1 VAAADDGTQDQKEA
15 GMQHKMVFQN
25 YFLLISAAVLMAACA
40 PSPQAIQTAMA
51 LTQAA
56 WTPTTIP
63 PPILTLTINEMEC
76 SFDGPLTIPYGE
88 FMIKLVLIE
97 QRPTDSG
104 YALARLVDGKTV
116 EDLKAWSSGN
126 QPPWFILIDGVHENA
141 GGNHTYSYD
150 LRKIPSYNGDPLVL
164 MCARISDTGNML
176 KLGVFGPIE
185 VKK

>member
-1 VAAADDGTQDQKEA
+1 MKRKRMFKKYIVVIATV
-15 GMQHKMVFQN
+15 M
-25 YFLLISAAVLMAACA
+25 LMAACT
-40 PSPQAIQTAMA
+40 PSPQAIQTAIAM
-51 LTQAA
+51 TQAA
-56 WTPTTIP
+56 WTPTPTLTTSP
-63 PPILTLTINEMEC
+63 TYTPTPTSPAILTLTINEMEC
-76 SFDGPLTIPYGE
+76 SLDGPMTIPFGE
-88 FMIKLVLIE
+88 FMIKLVLNE
-97 QRPTDSG
+97 QKPTDSG

>member
-1 VAAADDGTQDQKEA
+1 MK
-15 GMQHKMVFQN
+15 HKVVN
-25 YFLLISAAVLMAACA
+25 LKYFLLISAAMLMAACA
-40 PSPQAIQTAMA
+40 PSPQAIQAAIA

-56 WTPTTIP
+56 WTPTYTP
-63 PPILTLTINEMEC
+63 TPTPPILTLTINEMEC

-88 FMIKLVLIE
+88 FMIKLVIIE
-97 QRPTDSG
+97 QRPMDSG

-116 EDLKAWSSGN
+116 EDLKAWSSGQ

-150 LRKIPSYNGDPLVL
+150 LRQIPTYTGDPLVL
-164 MCARISDTGNML
+164 MCTRITDMGNMA

-185 VKK
+185 VRK

>member
-1 VAAADDGTQDQKEA
+1 
-15 GMQHKMVFQN
+15 MQHKMVFQK
-25 YFLLISAAVLMAACA
+25 YFLLVSAAVLMSACA

-51 LTQAA
+51 MTQAA
-56 WTPTTIP
+56 WTPTPTLTITPTYTPTTIP

-76 SFDGPLTIPYGE
+76 SFDGPLAIPYGE
-88 FMIKLVLIE
+88 FRIKLVLIE

-116 EDLKAWSSGN
+116 EDLKAWSSGH

-150 LRKIPSYNGDPLVL
+150 LRKIPTYTGDPLVL
-164 MCARISDTGNML
+164 MCTRITDMGNMA

-185 VKK
+185 VKR

>member
-1 VAAADDGTQDQKEA
+1 MKCKEMFQKCI
-15 GMQHKMVFQN
+15 
-25 YFLLISAAVLMAACA
+25 LLIAIVMLMAECA
-40 PSPQAIQTAMA
+40 PSPQAIQTAIA
-51 LTQAA
+51 KTQAA
-56 WTPTTIP
+56 WTPTPTLTTTPTYTPTTIP

-76 SFDGPLTIPYGE
+76 SFDGPLIIPYGE
-88 FMIKLVLIE
+88 FIIKLIINE
-97 QRPTDSG
+97 QKPSNSG

-116 EDLKAWSSGN
+116 EDLKAWSSGD

-150 LRKIPSYNGDPLVL
+150 LREIPTYTGDPLVL
-164 MCARISDTGNML
+164 MCARITDAGNMA